1 MENIYQD
8 LGSSIMN
15 ESVVNLE
22 NGKVGE
28 KFELVDFSKNPSVY
42 FKFISL
48 GLMPN
53 DIVTITGRAPFGGPI
68 TLKHSSE
75 TYFALRLSEAK
86 VIQVKRI
93 V

>member
-1 MENIYQD
+1 MENIY
-8 LGSSIMN
+8 LEVGSTIMN
-15 ESVVNLE
+15 EVEMSLE

-28 KFELVDFSKNPSVY
+28 KFELIDFTKNPSVY

-53 DIVTITGRAPFGGPI
+53 DIVTVTGRAPFGGPI

-75 TYFALRLSEAK
+75 TYFALRLSEAR

-93 V
+93 A